1 MLQPIKDDF
10 ELIVKHLP
18 QNDDIKIYP
27 IADIHVAAK
36 NSMRKKFTS
45 FVDGLAKE
53 PNAYI
58 VLDGDLLNNATKD
71 SISFGYDD
79 DMTPSQEKIWI
90 SNQLEKV
97 ADRILMAVPGN
108 HECRSSKSVD
118 AHLIEDICT
127 NIGIRDLYRE
137 NAAFLKL
144 QIGDIKG
151 QGSKNPTYT
160 VGMVH
165 GAGGGGTFGAA
176 VNRNV
181 NFAYGFDGLDVLITA
196 HFHKSF
202 GAKPAKLVIDKH
214 NNKITQKPFACV
226 GTSSWLLFG
235 GYALKAMMRPSA
247 NDVQT
252 IYCYGNRKQVEVR
265 L

>member
-18 QNDDIKIYP
+18 QNDDIKLVP
-27 IADIHVAAK
+27 VADLHLAAK
-36 NSMRKKFTS
+36 NSLRKKFKAFINRLENEKHT
-45 FVDGLAKE
+45 
-53 PNAYI
+53 YI
-58 VLDGDLLNNATKD
+58 VLNGDLLNNATKD

-79 DMTPSQEKIWI
+79 DMTPSQEKIYL
-90 SNQLEKV
+90 SNQLERV
-97 ADRILMAVPGN
+97 ADKILMAVPGN
-108 HECRSSKSVD
+108 HENRSSKHVD

-127 NIGIRDLYRE
+127 NLGIRDLYRE
-137 NAAFLKL
+137 RAAFLKL

-151 QGSKNPTYT
+151 QGSRNPTYCI
-160 VGMVH
+160 GMTH
-165 GAGGGGTFGAA
+165 GQGGGGTFGAA

-181 NFAYGFDGLDVLITA
+181 NYAYSYDGLDALITA

-214 NNKITQKPFACV
+214 NNKITLRPFACI
-226 GTSSWLLFG
+226 GCNSWLDYG
-235 GYALKAMMRPSA
+235 GYALSAMLRPSG
-247 NDVQT
+247 NETQM
-252 IYCYGNRKQVEVR
+252 IYLYGDHKQIEVR